1 MRLSPCGQRAV
12 DATGDLFT
20 DGGEHVLQAA
30 TSAQALT
37 PTSVQVYRET
47 SFGSAA
53 NVEPLRIGKA
63 VLFTDRPG
71 LKIREFSFYWQSNGY
86 LAPDMLQ
93 FNEHMTKAP
102 AGLPASQSGIKWW
115 AYQQAPY
122 QVIWAGLNNGKLIS
136 HHL

>member
-1 MRLSPCGQRAV
+1 
-12 DATGDLFT
+12 
-20 DGGEHVLQAA
+20 VLQAA
-30 TSAQALT
+30 QAAQALS

-86 LAPDMLQ
+86 LAPDILQ
-93 FNEHMTKAP
+93 FNEHITRAP
-102 AGLPASQSGIKWW
+102 AGGPLAKRHQVVGLSGRRRTR
-115 AYQQAPY
+115 
-122 QVIWAGLNNGKLIS
+122 
-136 HHL
+136 